1 MANSDRPKIRFDVS
15 FARGVW
21 VATIYNGDNTE
32 NRSFRNEIDALDYAK
47 ARVNEKPSRISAGG
61 SGVYGCC
68 RLEWPSKLMLI
79 LPSVGNERFTIRL
92 VIYAVENATV
102 NTATQKT
109 AEISAANKKPNALSL
124 MEILLGQPP
133 LP

>member
-1 MANSDRPKIRFDVS
+1 
-15 FARGVW
+15 
-21 VATIYNGDNTE
+21 
-32 NRSFRNEIDALDYAK
+32 
-47 ARVNEKPSRISAGG
+47 
-61 SGVYGCC
+61 
-68 RLEWPSKLMLI
+68 MLI